1 MKKPKLV
8 FAVALICLAV
18 YMLFFVDRAP
28 KKEYF
33 MDSGYVF
40 GTTYHIT
47 YEADSLLTNAIRA
60 SFQRFDASLSMF
72 NPKSVI
78 AAVNRNDSVT
88 LDSLFLNVF
97 HKATEVSAATNG
109 AFDMTVA
116 PLVNLWGFGFKEK
129 AQVTA
134 ARVDSLLPLVGYQK
148 MTIQNNRVVK
158 QNPQMMIDASAIAKG
173 YACDVVAQ
181 ELARHGAKNYIVEIG
196 GEVVV
201 EGHNAK
207 GKPWR
212 VGINKPVEDST
223 STVSEIEQVVEL
235 TRGGMATSGNYRN
248 FYVENGK
255 KYSHTIDPKSGYPV
269 QHSLLSATILA
280 HDCMTADAYATACM
294 VMGLEQSLE
303 LCRLRNDI
311 EGYFI
316 YDDHGALKT
325 VWSDGFPIRQDK

>member
-47 YEADSLLTNAIRA
+47 YEADSSLTNAIRE
-60 SFQRFDASLSMF
+60 SFQQVDASLSMF

-78 AAVNRNDSVT
+78 ASVNRNDSVA
-88 LDSLFLNVF
+88 LDSLFITVF
-97 HKATEVSAATNG
+97 NKAHEVSSVTNG
-109 AFDMTVA
+109 AFDITVA

-148 MTIQNNRVVK
+148 IAIQNNRVVK
-158 QNPQMMIDASAIAKG
+158 QNPAMMLDASAIAKG
-173 YACDVVAQ
+173 FACDVVARQ
-181 ELARHGAKNYIVEIG
+181 LARYGAKNYMVEIG
-196 GEVVV
+196 GELVA
-201 EGHNAK
+201 EGQNAK
-207 GKPWR
+207 GNPWR
-212 VGINKPVEDST
+212 VGINKPLEDST
-223 STVSEIEQVVEL
+223 STVSEIQQVVEM
-235 TRGGMATSGNYRN
+235 THGGMATSGNYRN

-255 KYSHTIDPKSGYPV
+255 KYSHTIDPISGYPV
-269 QHSLLSATILA
+269 QHSLLSATIIA
-280 HDCMTADAYATACM
+280 ADCMTADAYATACM
-294 VMGLEQSLE
+294 VMGLEKSVQ
-303 LCRLRNDI
+303 LCRLRKDI

-316 YDDHGALKT
+316 YDDHDTLKT
-325 VWSDGFPIRQDK
+325 VWSDGFPIHQDK

>member
-1 MKKPKLV
+1 MKKPKLI

-47 YEADSLLTNAIRA
+47 YEADSSLTNAIRA

-116 PLVNLWGFGFKEK
+116 PLVNLWGFGFEEK
-129 AQVTA
+129 SQITA
-134 ARVDSLLPLVGYQK
+134 AQVDSLLPLVGYQK
-148 MTIQNNRVVK
+148 ITIQHGRVVK
-158 QNPQMMIDASAIAKG
+158 QNPHIMLDASAIAKG

-181 ELARHGAKNYIVEIG
+181 ELARRGAKNYIVEIG

-280 HDCMTADAYATACM
+280 DNCMTADAYATACM
-294 VMGLEQSLE
+294 VMGLEKSLE
-303 LCRLRNDI
+303 LCRSHDDI

-316 YDDHGALKT
+316 YDDHGELKT
-325 VWSDGFPIRQDK
+325 VWSDGFPIEKGK